1 MTDASPAMSTDAA
14 VVVAAADEAPAATDT
29 PGAETAPPITKLKS
43 FEDILAEK
51 RARQTAE
58 DATGSG
64 KTIVQPPDEV
74 KARLAERQK
83 KQRERA
89 EAARAEASRAE
100 AARAEASRAEASR
113 AETARRRSDE
123 KEQDPTLRSITSGV
137 PVKTT
142 AKTSADAEKK
152 RAVASQETRTNRPEG
167 EVRNALSASSTKPSA
182 VDANARFVAAAAA
195 RAAAAKANTADASA
209 SFPPFSSRRNSG
221 EAVRSAQTL
230 PAIASFDEI
239 MAEKKRKERSGT
251 NADASAAE
259 DDEKTLVTKTIAVK
273 TPDDQTLEIT
283 MKVRVPRERLAE
295 LEAKRAAKEASK
307 RQRDDAEATAGKVR
321 RGSEADGDDG
331 EKTDPDPGPA
341 ADTPQVRTEPVTL
354 GETGGVEGESDARE
368 AVTDEPPKRAR
379 RTTTNT

>member
-83 KQRERA
+83 KQRE
-89 EAARAEASRAE
+89 RAE

>member
-1 MTDASPAMSTDAA
+1 VTDASPAMSTDAA

-83 KQRERA
+83 KQRE
-89 EAARAEASRAE
+89 RAE